1 MSRAQAALDAIA
13 REIAAQGFR
22 AHGVHVLIGDEEAAR
37 RWAPDRREE
46 IHSIAKAV
54 AVLAAAIASDEG
66 LFDLDA
72 PVPRYFPRHP
82 ARGGR
87 GHGDAARPP
96 DDVERHR
103 SALVADPVRG
113 LARPGPGV
121 PGTAAPR
128 ARVPVRQRQHLHGD
142 ARARRGRRR
151 RGGVGPRAHLRAA
164 RRPRRR
170 LAPVPARRGAR
181 RRGHRPAHRRARAP
195 RADDPRRRPAP
206 EPRAQRPLTRPARR
220 RARGRRAPRR
230 AARPPT
236 PAGRHAW
243 PVRSPTASCRGSGTR
258 ARARRRG

>member
-22 AHGVHVLIGDEEAAR
+22 AHGVHVLIGDEEAVR

-46 IHSIAKAV
+46 DP
-54 AVLAAAIASDEG
+54 LDREG
-66 LFDLDA
+66 RRRARRGDRLGRGT
-72 PVPRYFPRHP
+72 VRPRRARSPLFPRHP

-206 EPRAQRPLTRPARR
+206 EPRPQRPLTRPARR

-236 PAGRHAW
+236 PAARRAW
-243 PVRSPTASCRGSGTR
+243 PARSPTASCRGSGTR